1 MQWMPSPPK
10 SERAPQ
16 IVRKRLADGTIKE
29 YRYARGPVKPEAP
42 DTGSMAALLAAYR
55 GSPEWRDKAKQT
67 RAVYNIYLRP
77 WEDDRLSRTPVA
89 GIKRRDIL
97 TIRDAIAAAR
107 GNGAATGFSKITAA
121 LFGFA
126 LDRGW
131 IEYSPAARIK
141 ILPGGHLEDW
151 GERAIQ
157 QAMERLPEPYR
168 RAVALGVYT
177 GQRRGDLVAMTWGQ
191 YDGTTIR
198 LRQEKT
204 GALLALPVH
213 PELVRELDAWKAT
226 RASVAILTAPRG
238 QPWTAAHLTRE
249 MKREL
254 EKIGLHGLNIH
265 GLRKAAA
272 RRLAEAGCSAH
283 EIAAVTG
290 HRTLAMVELYT
301 RAADQEKMAGAA
313 VIRLTNRKHAK

>member
-1 MQWMPSPPK
+1 MPSPPR
-10 SERAPQ
+10 SERAPKV
-16 IVRKRLADGTIKE
+16 VRKKLADGTIRE
-29 YRYARGPVKPEAP
+29 YRYARGPVEP
-42 DTGSMAALLAAYR
+42 DRPDAGTMAALLAAYR
-55 GSPEWRDKAKQT
+55 GSPEWAAKAKQT
-67 RAVYNIYLRP
+67 KATYNIYLRP
-77 WEDDRLSRTPVA
+77 WEDDRLSRAPVA

-107 GNGAATGFSKITAA
+107 GNGAATGFGRITAA
-121 LFGFA
+121 LFAFA

-131 IEYSPAARIK
+131 IEYSPAARIRR
-141 ILPGGHLEDW
+141 LPGGHLADW
-151 GERAIQ
+151 GERSIQ
-157 QAMERLPEPYR
+157 HALDALPEPYR
-168 RAVALGVYT
+168 RAVVLGVYT
-177 GQRRGDLVAMTWGQ
+177 GQRRGDLVAMTWSQ
-191 YDGTTIR
+191 YDGATIR
-198 LRQEKT
+198 LKQGKT
-204 GALLALPVH
+204 GALMALPVH
-213 PELVRELDAWKAT
+213 PELARELDAWKAS

-238 QPWTAAHLTRE
+238 QPWTAPHLTRE

-254 EKIGLHGLNIH
+254 EKIGLPGLNIH

-313 VIRLTNRKHAK
+313 VVRLTGNRTTKR

>member
-1 MQWMPSPPK
+1 MPSPPK

-16 IVRKRLADGTIKE
+16 VVRKRLADGTIKE
-29 YRYARGPVKPEAP
+29 YRYARGPVKPETP
-42 DTGSMAALLAAYR
+42 DPGTMAALLAAYR

-77 WEDDRLSRTPVA
+77 WEDDRLARQPVSS
-89 GIKRRDIL
+89 IRRRDIL

-107 GNGAATGFSKITAA
+107 GNGAATGFGRITAA
-121 LFGFA
+121 LFAFA

-141 ILPGGHLEDW
+141 RLPGGHLEDW
-151 GERAIQ
+151 GDRAIQ
-157 QAMERLPEPYR
+157 HAMERLPEPYR
-168 RAVALGVYT
+168 RAVVLGVYT
-177 GQRRGDLVAMTWGQ
+177 GQRRGDLVAMTWSQ
-191 YDGTTIR
+191 YDGATIR

-213 PELVRELDAWKAT
+213 PNLQAELESWKSS
-226 RASVAILTAPRG
+226 RASVSILTAPRG

-254 EKIGLHGLNIH
+254 EKIDLTGLNIH

-272 RRLAEAGCSAH
+272 RRLAEAGCSTH

-301 RAADQEKMAGAA
+301 RAADQERMAGAA
-313 VIRLTNRKHAK
+313 VYRLSENRKTKPSK